1 MCIILSSSS
10 NQKQNFSFSL
20 FTFLFPHSKVAGKYV
35 FIIERSK
42 NVVIIKLCKYECKR
56 KFLHEI
62 YRQAGKKKKDFMR
75 IRKYRLIKLD
85 LYIYIISIHP
95 WGPWAFNARVRI

>member
-10 NQKQNFSFSL
+10 NQKQNLSFSL

-62 YRQAGKKKKDFMR
+62 YRQAGKKKKRFHAY
-75 IRKYRLIKLD
+75 KK
-85 LYIYIISIHP
+85 IST
-95 WGPWAFNARVRI
+95 NKARSLHLHNFHTSLGALGIQC